1 MAAVLV
7 ALNVFNLDALAHI
20 ASAVFLIS
28 YLAVQVAH
36 WRLIQADPGLAL
48 HGRYRLLCHGAVFIY
63 FLWSTAMAQ
72 PWSVAVIAVFIACS
86 WAIEMFLDPR
96 RVRHHPLA
104 RSLSSNE

>member
-1 MAAVLV
+1 MI
-7 ALNVFNLDALAHI
+7 ALNVFDLDALAHI

-36 WRLIQADPGLAL
+36 WRLIKQTRGSRFMVATGFVAMA
-48 HGRYRLLCHGAVFIY
+48 AVFVY

-86 WAIEMFLDPR
+86 WAIEMLLAPKGPAP
-96 RVRHHPLA
+96 PLGKVA
-104 RSLSSNE
+104 QIR